1 MRLDVGRDKTL
12 KDYIHI
18 EIEFERARNDLIIFL
33 IKCTVSNM

>member
-18 EIEFERARNDLIIFL
+18 EIEFERARKDLSYF
-33 IKCTVSNM
+33 